1 MTVLTRLFAAYP
13 CRAPSDFRL
22 VKPAY
27 MQAMEG
33 VCQWALFEAEKR
45 INQGSLAHSFMPAPS
60 ELRREINRVMEPFRR
75 AAAEARRYRWPEDS
89 SPPPDEAAQARMRE
103 RYRQFCRWREANNPD
118 SPRAE
123 PPPSRPPRQVPD
135 YSHER
140 IEISAA
146 LRRTLKAKESFAGGG
161 IEDEEDGEPVASIEA
176 GAITRPARKEQS
188 ND

>member
-89 SPPPDEAAQARMRE
+89 SPPP
-103 RYRQFCRWREANNPD
+103 
-118 SPRAE
+118 
-123 PPPSRPPRQVPD
+123 SRPPRQVPD